1 MMSKPVVFSKKK
13 ILIVGLGIS
22 GQAAFD
28 ALVSLGAVPAVYDAK
43 DIAKTDPE
51 FYERLT
57 AVDAYAYLAGRPA
70 PDVAWDIVI
79 PSPGVPPD
87 LPFLQKARVRGAKF
101 IGELELSYL
110 IGHGKYAAIT
120 GTNGKTTT
128 TTLVCEIFKDAGLD
142 AVVAGNIGN
151 AVVTEALAAS
161 DDTWLITEVSSF
173 QLETT
178 QAFRPRISALLNLTP
193 DHLDRHKTFENYAE
207 TKAHIFANQ
216 GEGDFFVYNADD
228 AAVTALAQRSGA
240 TNVPFSRTHV
250 LPFGMHAAEGHIVYV
265 DETGVQTDILAADEV
280 AIPGAHNLEN
290 ALAAAA
296 VAVCAGISADAIAGT
311 LRRFSGVAHRLEHIC
326 TVNGVRFVNDSKG
339 TNPDAAIKALEAV
352 EKDIILIAGGY
363 DKGADFAAYAAAA
376 KDRVKYL
383 IVMGATAPKI
393 RAAAESAGIERIDTA
408 LDLQDAV
415 QKASKAA
422 SPGDTVLLSP
432 ACASWDMYK
441 NFEERGDDFRR
452 LSEAQK
458 EGGR

>member
-1 MMSKPVVFSKKK
+1 MSEPVVFLNKK

-28 ALVSLGAVPAVYDAK
+28 ALAGLGAVPAVYDAK

-57 AVDAYAYLAGRPA
+57 AADAYAYLAGRPA
-70 PDVAWDIVI
+70 PDVTWDYVI
-79 PSPGVPPD
+79 LSPGVPPD
-87 LPFLQKARVRGAKF
+87 LPFLQTAAARGAQL

-110 IGHGKYAAIT
+110 LGHGKYAAIT

-128 TTLVCEIFKDAGLD
+128 TTLVYEIFKDAGLD

-151 AVVTEALAAS
+151 AVVTEALRAT
-161 DDTWLITEVSSF
+161 DDTWLVTEVSSF

-207 TKAHIFANQ
+207 AKARIFANQ
-216 GEGDFFVYNADD
+216 SKGDFFVYNADD
-228 AAVTALAQRSGA
+228 AAVAALAQRSGA
-240 TNVPFSRTHV
+240 TNVPFSRTRA
-250 LPFGMHAAEGHIVYV
+250 LPFGLHAAEGRLVYV
-265 DETGVQTDILAADEV
+265 DETGTQTDILAADEV

-296 VAVCAGISADAIAGT
+296 VALCAGISADVIAGT
-311 LRRFSGVAHRLEHIC
+311 LRRFRGVAHRLEHVTTID
-326 TVNGVRFVNDSKG
+326 GIRFVNDSKG

-352 EKDIILIAGGY
+352 GKDIILIAGGY
-363 DKGADFAAYAAAA
+363 DKGADFASYAAAA
-376 KDRVKYL
+376 KDRVKVL
-383 IVMGATAPKI
+383 IVMGVTAPKI
-393 RAAAESAGIERIDTA
+393 RAAAESAGIKCIDTA
-408 LDLQDAV
+408 SDMNEAV
-415 QKASKAA
+415 QKARKAA
-422 SPGDTVLLSP
+422 APGDTVLLSP
-432 ACASWDMYK
+432 ACASWDMYE

-452 LSEAQK
+452 LAEALK
-458 EGGR
+458 ETADE